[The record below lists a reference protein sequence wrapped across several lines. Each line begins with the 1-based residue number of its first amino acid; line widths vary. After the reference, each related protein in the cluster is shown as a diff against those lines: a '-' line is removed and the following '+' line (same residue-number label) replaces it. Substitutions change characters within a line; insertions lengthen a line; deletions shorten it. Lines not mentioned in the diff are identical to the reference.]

1 MGVPWA
7 CVIAKGSPSTIAWAI
22 RESVAFKAVKPRA
35 CRGHTVKKTR
45 DGGGEVVVYEVNLM
59 VANELLGT
67 YLPWLRDHIEEMLS
81 FQGFE
86 SAELWSDSEASDA
99 KSKSLVV
106 QYRILTIED
115 LDRYF
120 QEDADRM
127 RRDGM
132 TRFPT
137 GVQARRRTLVQV

>member
-1 MGVPWA
+1 M
-7 CVIAKGSPSTIAWAI
+7 
-22 RESVAFKAVKPRA
+22 KPRA

-120 QEDADRM
+120 REDADRM

-132 TRFPT
+132 TRFPA